1 MRFNVA
7 MDTDCI
13 DIGEYLPFANNSQ
26 IRRFMNLEDGNLP
39 KRKMALY
46 KHLFGALDLKS
57 HQAFRDSLCRIL
69 FDRSYLSHHR
79 WPHAR

>member
-7 MDTDCI
+7 MDTDGLEI
-13 DIGEYLPFANNSQ
+13 SDFLPFDSNAK
-26 IRRFMNLEDGNLP
+26 IRRFMNHEDGNFQ
-39 KRKMALY
+39 KRKLALY

-57 HQAFRDSLCRIL
+57 NQSFRDSLCKIL
-69 FDRSYLSHHR
+69 FERHYLAHHR